1 MFMDEIDYVRLNAL
15 TSLCKIGNR
24 GPITFDTEQLQIA
37 LGVLEDADRD
47 VREAAHRM
55 LEYVFMSGRC
65 CIILALHAS
74 IQFLTAPCLS
84 LDFHRVVT
92 MSTEDGMTSFLES
105 IETNMR
111 RFPEDQLSIYQ
122 CLRSVGRHHGVF
134 LGLFSLRASNKDLL
148 MFQAIELSV

>member
-55 LEYVFMSGRC
+55 LEYVPISERKIVLFWTVSFN
-65 CIILALHAS
+65 S
-74 IQFLTAPCLS
+74 VSNYSLS
-84 LDFHRVVT
+84 L
-92 MSTEDGMTSFLES
+92 LE
-105 IETNMR
+105 
-111 RFPEDQLSIYQ
+111 
-122 CLRSVGRHHGVF
+122 
-134 LGLFSLRASNKDLL
+134 FS
-148 MFQAIELSV
+148 

>member
-55 LEYVFMSGRC
+55 LEYVLASGHYC
-65 CIILALHAS
+65 TVLKL
-74 IQFLTAPCLS
+74 QVLNQVLTACLS
-84 LDFHRVVT
+84 
-92 MSTEDGMTSFLES
+92 
-105 IETNMR
+105 
-111 RFPEDQLSIYQ
+111 RF
-122 CLRSVGRHHGVF
+122 V
-134 LGLFSLRASNKDLL
+134 
-148 MFQAIELSV
+148 